1 MWIEVLPLLYGL
13 FGLPLAQQRDMAGKH
28 LKIGVFV
35 PDAVQLLDLSPIDLF
50 GMTTPWYLQ
59 ACGLPESMVRLGVEN
74 TIHYIGMK
82 DVGEFVN
89 LTASA
94 SLKVTRRI
102 GDVDVE
108 PGKLDILLIPGPDP
122 SAVFGDDVKA
132 FVKSHVDWAGG
143 KGEKTDVLSVC
154 TGINVLAQA
163 GVLDGRKA
171 SGPRALL
178 PVLQKKYP
186 KTDWVE
192 DKRWAVD
199 GTIWTSGG
207 ITNGQEMVAAYLR
220 EKFPGPLAEAVCAM
234 ADVGEKGLEYSTG
247 KVRSNVWFLWLI
259 IRSVFVGKKEKSA

>member
-108 PGKLDILLIPGPDP
+108 PGKLVSFLSFACLILFLCLEITLYG
-122 SAVFGDDVKA
+122 
-132 FVKSHVDWAGG
+132 
-143 KGEKTDVLSVC
+143 LSW
-154 TGINVLAQA
+154 I
-163 GVLDGRKA
+163 LDERK
-171 SGPRALL
+171 R
-178 PVLQKKYP
+178 K
-186 KTDWVE
+186 
-192 DKRWAVD
+192 
-199 GTIWTSGG
+199 
-207 ITNGQEMVAAYLR
+207 
-220 EKFPGPLAEAVCAM
+220 
-234 ADVGEKGLEYSTG
+234 
-247 KVRSNVWFLWLI
+247 
-259 IRSVFVGKKEKSA
+259 IRSL